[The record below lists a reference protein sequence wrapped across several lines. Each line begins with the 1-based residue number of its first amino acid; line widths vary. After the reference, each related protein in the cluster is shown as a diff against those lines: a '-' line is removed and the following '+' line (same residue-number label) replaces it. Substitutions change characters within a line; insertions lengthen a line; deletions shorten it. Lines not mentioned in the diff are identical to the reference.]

1 MNRVDIGIQKLL
13 VTEDPRESEFN
24 CYILFILS
32 CCTKSRSLLDLLLC
46 KFAFWVLSMWLG
58 RFDSHIIVVSL
69 FVSKKY
75 YWIEMLSFF
84 IFSLK
89 VNWTFITWVFF
100 SILFN
105 LRSISWSLFFSYFIK
120 FFHDN
125 LSANFSR
132 SPAGQNSFPSI
143 RCMNNLFIYFWF
155 LLTIYFMINIDLF
168 SLSSEAFGWNQV
180 STT

>member
-1 MNRVDIGIQKLL
+1 
-13 VTEDPRESEFN
+13 
-24 CYILFILS
+24 
-32 CCTKSRSLLDLLLC
+32 
-46 KFAFWVLSMWLG
+46 VLSMWLG
-58 RFDSHIIVVSL
+58 RFDSHIIIANL

-75 YWIEMLSFF
+75 YGIEILSFF

-105 LRSISWSLFFSYFIK
+105 LRSIFFSDFIK

-143 RCMNNLFIYFWF
+143 RWSSMNNLFIYFWF

-168 SLSSEAFGWNQV
+168 SLSSISLLLVCGVAYNFFRSVLLQWWRRSIPSHFDN
-180 STT
+180 T

>member
-1 MNRVDIGIQKLL
+1 MLSNFFSWIVNLLSTCTVEQSWQRNPGVIG
-13 VTEDPRESEFN
+13 DRESGSFSRKGEFN

-32 CCTKSRSLLDLLLC
+32 SCIKSRSLLDLLLC

-58 RFDSHIIVVSL
+58 RFDSHLIVASL

-105 LRSISWSLFFSYFIK
+105 LRSISWSFF
-120 FFHDN
+120 
-125 LSANFSR
+125 
-132 SPAGQNSFPSI
+132 
-143 RCMNNLFIYFWF
+143 FW
-155 LLTIYFMINIDLF
+155 LY
-168 SLSSEAFGWNQV
+168 
-180 STT
+180 